1 MPIMGTPHEVN
12 KVGVDQK
19 SLSGPWSADGICQL
33 LSTDSDELAWII
45 ATDNGSVHVVLL
57 FPVAKYI
64 SPVEVS
70 KAGEPHTLAPVQPLG
85 AVYKVLRI
93 TPVGARIS
101 TILARTR
108 GQSPK
113 DETPCSMKPRENT

>member
-1 MPIMGTPHEVN
+1 MPTIGTPPGVN
-12 KVGVDQK
+12 KVGVDPK

-33 LSTDSDELAWII
+33 LSMDSDELAWIT
-45 ATDNGSVHVVLL
+45 ATERGSAHVVLLL

-70 KAGEPHTLAPVQPLG
+70 NAGEPHTPAPVQPLG
-85 AVYKVLRI
+85 AVYKVYRI
-93 TPVGARIS
+93 TPVVARIA
-101 TILARTR
+101 TILPRTR

-113 DETPCSMKPRENT
+113 DETPS